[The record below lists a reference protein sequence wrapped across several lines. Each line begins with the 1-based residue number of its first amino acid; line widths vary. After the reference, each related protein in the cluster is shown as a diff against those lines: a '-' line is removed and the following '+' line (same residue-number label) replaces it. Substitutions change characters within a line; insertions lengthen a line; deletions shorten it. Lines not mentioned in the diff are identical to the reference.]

1 MLISLPY
8 LGKSTFL
15 FYLLLYRLES
25 KLPTA
30 VQLNADYYF
39 IFDKQGAAVFALS
52 FPDPRLGECWA
63 LTDSDEFVTKPCV
76 VFTRF
81 AKRVILT
88 SSTKPERWKEWLKQ
102 SKGCC
107 IISDLPSVPEI
118 AAIA

>member
-1 MLISLPY
+1 MVISLPY

-15 FYLLLYRLES
+15 FYLLLYRLERN
-25 KLPTA
+25 LPTA

-39 IFDKQGAAVFALS
+39 IFDEQGAAVFPLS
-52 FPDPRLGECWA
+52 FPDPRLRECWA
-63 LTDSDEFVTKPCV
+63 LTDSDEFVTQPCV
-76 VFTRF
+76 AFTRF

-88 SSTKPERWKEWLKQ
+88 SLPKPDRWKEWIKQ
-102 SKGCC
+102 TEGSC